1 MMLAYSS
8 HDTKVPE
15 ENDHNVKLKGKSL
28 TVEPSLR
35 HTCMTEHLSCRPVRT
50 SQGQTKARVAS
61 ATASDARMSA
71 SAYMPMAMAA
81 SDSPDCNCER
91 QTSG

>member
-1 MMLAYSS
+1 MSNSRA
-8 HDTKVPE
+8 KVLE
-15 ENDHNVKLKGKSL
+15 Q
-28 TVEPSLR
+28 SLR
-35 HTCMTEHLSCRPVRT
+35 HTRMTEHLSCRPVRT

-71 SAYMPMAMAA
+71 SAYIPMAMAA